1 VDVVGDDELLAGFR
15 VGPVGDR
22 GQLLEVDGE
31 IAGFAL
37 FAPPTAVPTASAF
50 PTGPVS
56 PDAVLLTAVKI
67 LPKYAG
73 AGHGRYLIQGVARE
87 LTRRGVRAV
96 ELFGLRGDP
105 IDNRLPK
112 EANIPTC
119 VLPAGFALALG
130 FTEVGPHHRLPRL
143 RLENE
148 TAIGWK
154 ADVESALE
162 RLFTVITVPLAPA
175 AAPALVG

>member
-1 VDVVGDDELLAGFR
+1 VQLLGDFELLAGFWVR
-15 VGPVGDR
+15 AVEDS